1 MVDATTIRTISQHEL
16 AILGAGDVAYIRAA
30 DIQGETVFAIM
41 AGDGRQLGLAPD
53 FESARATALQ
63 NELNLVSVH

>member
-30 DIQGETVFAIM
+30 DIQGEKVFAIM

-53 FESARATALQ
+53 FDSARATALQ

>member
-1 MVDATTIRTISQHEL
+1 MVDATTLRTISRNDL

-30 DIQGETVFAIM
+30 DIQGETVYAIM

-53 FESARATALQ
+53 FDSARAAALQ

>member
-1 MVDATTIRTISQHEL
+1 MVDATTLRTISRHDL
-16 AILGAGDVAYIRAA
+16 AILGAGEVAYVRAA

-53 FESARATALQ
+53 FDSARAAALH
-63 NELNLVSVH
+63 NELRLVSVH